1 MRTIRICKRSAG
13 LSPVADSA
21 AITAI
26 TAITAADATLS
37 QLLDI
42 CD

>member
-21 AITAI
+21 AIA
-26 TAITAADATLS
+26 AITAADATLS